1 MNRTDILDAARQA
14 ITVDRAKTHGDA
26 ENTFGLIAAYWSA
39 HLDCKVTAGDVAI
52 MMTLFKGAR
61 MKANPGHAD
70 NYTDA
75 VGYAAIAGELASLP
89 AIPTE
94 WTDAMV
100 EAMVDAPVNRAAQ
113 PVGGQFQ
120 READVP
126 HEEVCRC
133 YSCRILAAKSVSAIN
148 PRRGEADV

>member
-1 MNRTDILDAARQA
+1 MNRTETLDAARQA
-14 ITVDRAKTHGDA
+14 ITVDRAATHGDA

-39 HLDCKVTAGDVAI
+39 HLDCEVTAGDVAI
-52 MMTLFKGAR
+52 MMTLFKTAR

-70 NYTDA
+70 NYVDA
-75 VGYAAIAGELASLP
+75 VGYAAIAGELADP
-89 AIPTE
+89 VPTE

-120 READVP
+120 REVDTSGGNGSQ
-126 HEEVCRC
+126 HW
-133 YSCRILAAKSVSAIN
+133 
-148 PRRGEADV
+148 PRPRGEADV

>member
-1 MNRTDILDAARQA
+1 MNRTEILDAARQA
-14 ITVDRAKTHGDA
+14 ITVDRAATHGDA

-39 HLDCKVTAGDVAI
+39 HLDCEVTAGDVAI
-52 MMTLFKGAR
+52 MMTLFKTAR

-70 NYTDA
+70 NYVDA
-75 VGYAAIAGELASLP
+75 VGYAAIAGELADP
-89 AIPTE
+89 VPTE

-120 READVP
+120 REVDTSGGNGSQ
-126 HEEVCRC
+126 HW
-133 YSCRILAAKSVSAIN
+133 
-148 PRRGEADV
+148 PRPRGEADV

>member
-1 MNRTDILDAARQA
+1 MNRTEILDAARQA
-14 ITVDRAKTHGDA
+14 ITVDRAATHGEA
-26 ENTFGLIAAYWSA
+26 ENTFPDIAGLWSVLFGIDITAAQ
-39 HLDCKVTAGDVAI
+39 VAQA
-52 MMTLFKGAR
+52 MVLFKVAR

-120 READVP
+120 REAAVP

-133 YSCRILAAKSVSAIN
+133 YSCRILAARN
-148 PRRGEADV
+148 GECDV

>member
-14 ITVDRAKTHGDA
+14 ITVDRAATHGEA

-39 HLDCKVTAGDVAI
+39 HLDCEVTAGDVAQL
-52 MMTLFKGAR
+52 MVLFKVAR

-70 NYTDA
+70 NYVDA
-75 VGYAAIAGELASLP
+75 VGYAAIAGELADP
-89 AIPTE
+89 VPTE

-113 PVGGQFQ
+113 PVGGQLQ
-120 READVP
+120 REAGAFGKTVYP
-126 HEEVCRC
+126 VQGGVRQREV
-133 YSCRILAAKSVSAIN
+133 
-148 PRRGEADV
+148 

>member
-1 MNRTDILDAARQA
+1 MNRTEILDAARQA
-14 ITVDRAKTHGDA
+14 ITVDRAATHGEA

-39 HLDCKVTAGDVAI
+39 HLDTEVSPGDVAQL
-52 MMTLFKGAR
+52 MVLFKVAR

-70 NYTDA
+70 NYVDA

-94 WTDAMV
+94 WTDAAIN
-100 EAMVDAPVNRAAQ
+100 AMVDAPVNRAAQ

-120 READVP
+120 REVDIP
-126 HEEVCRC
+126 HGDACRC
-133 YSCRILAAKSVSAIN
+133 YSCRILAARN
-148 PRRGEADV
+148 GECDV

>member
-1 MNRTDILDAARQA
+1 MNRTETLDAARQA
-14 ITVDRAKTHGDA
+14 ITVDRAATHGEA

-39 HLDCKVTAGDVAI
+39 HLDCVVTAGDVAQL
-52 MMTLFKGAR
+52 MVLFKVAR

-75 VGYAAIAGELASLP
+75 VGYAAIAGELADP
-89 AIPTE
+89 VPTE

-100 EAMVDAPVNRAAQ
+100 EAMVDAPVNSAAQ

-120 READVP
+120 REVESGAVD
-126 HEEVCRC
+126 
-133 YSCRILAAKSVSAIN
+133 S
-148 PRRGEADV
+148 RRGWTCASR

>member
-1 MNRTDILDAARQA
+1 MNRTETLDAARQA
-14 ITVDRAKTHGDA
+14 ITVDRAATHGEA
-26 ENTFGLIAAYWSA
+26 ENTFGLIAAYWSV
-39 HLDCKVTAGDVAI
+39 LFGIDITAVQVAQA
-52 MMTLFKGAR
+52 MVLFKVAR

-113 PVGGQFQ
+113 PVAGQFQ
-120 READVP
+120 REVDIP
-126 HEEVCRC
+126 HGDACRC
-133 YSCRILAAKSVSAIN
+133 YSCRILAAQSVSAIN

>member
-1 MNRTDILDAARQA
+1 MNRTEILDAARQA
-14 ITVDRAKTHGDA
+14 ITVDRAATHGEA

-39 HLDCKVTAGDVAI
+39 HLGCEVTAGDVAI
-52 MMTLFKGAR
+52 MMTLFKTAR

-70 NYTDA
+70 NYVDA

-94 WTDAMV
+94 WTDAAIN
-100 EAMVDAPVNRAAQ
+100 AMVDAPVNRAAQ

-120 READVP
+120 REVDTSGGNGSQ
-126 HEEVCRC
+126 HW
-133 YSCRILAAKSVSAIN
+133 
-148 PRRGEADV
+148 PRPRGEADV

>member
-1 MNRTDILDAARQA
+1 MNRTEILDAARQA
-14 ITVDRAKTHGDA
+14 ITVDRAATHGEA

-39 HLDCKVTAGDVAI
+39 HLDTEVSPGDVAQL
-52 MMTLFKGAR
+52 MVLFKVAR

-70 NYTDA
+70 NYVDA
-75 VGYAAIAGELASLP
+75 VGYAAIAGELAGP
-89 AIPTE
+89 VPTE

-120 READVP
+120 REVDTSGGNGSQ
-126 HEEVCRC
+126 HW
-133 YSCRILAAKSVSAIN
+133 
-148 PRRGEADV
+148 PRTRGEADV

>member
-1 MNRTDILDAARQA
+1 MNRTEILDAARQA
-14 ITVDRAKTHGDA
+14 ITVDRAATHGEA

-39 HLDCKVTAGDVAI
+39 HLDCEVTAGDVAI
-52 MMTLFKGAR
+52 MMTLFKTAR

-70 NYTDA
+70 NYVDA
-75 VGYAAIAGELASLP
+75 VGYAAIAGELADP
-89 AIPTE
+89 VPTE

-120 READVP
+120 REVDTSGGNGSQ
-126 HEEVCRC
+126 HW
-133 YSCRILAAKSVSAIN
+133 
-148 PRRGEADV
+148 PRPRGEADV